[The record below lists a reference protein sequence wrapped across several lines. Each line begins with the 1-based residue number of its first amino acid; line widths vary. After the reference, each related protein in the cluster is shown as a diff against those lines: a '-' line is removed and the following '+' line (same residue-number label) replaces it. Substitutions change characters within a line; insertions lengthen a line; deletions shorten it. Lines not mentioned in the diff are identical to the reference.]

1 MLCVALLWG
10 SNFPAVKAVIGG
22 GLEPSA
28 AAAARFTVAAAALS
42 PLLGRGEGK
51 LPRELVVGGLECG
64 LWLALGYGAQAL
76 ALQSCPSTVVA
87 FLASL
92 QVVFVPL
99 LLVAFGGEFTQR
111 LGVAAALCVGGV
123 AFLELGSDPQSLADG
138 STHFALS
145 DGLGAPPPRPGAAA
159 PAPPPATRA
168 HPASPPPPRR
178 AGAAAGDA
186 PADRLRHVVHPHR
199 AFDGEVP
206 G

>member
-1 MLCVALLWG
+1 M
-10 SNFPAVKAVIGG
+10 
-22 GLEPSA
+22 
-28 AAAARFTVAAAALS
+28 
-42 PLLGRGEGK
+42 
-51 LPRELVVGGLECG
+51 GGLECG

-92 QVVFVPL
+92 QVVFVHL

-145 DGLGAPPPRPGAAA
+145 DGLGLPGAPPAAAA
-159 PAPPPATRA
+159 PARPPARA
-168 HPASPPPPRR
+168 HPASPPCR
-178 AGAAAGDA
+178 AGAAVAMLQPIGSA
-186 PADRLRHVVHPHR
+186 LYIRIERLI
-199 AFDGEVP
+199 
-206 G
+206 